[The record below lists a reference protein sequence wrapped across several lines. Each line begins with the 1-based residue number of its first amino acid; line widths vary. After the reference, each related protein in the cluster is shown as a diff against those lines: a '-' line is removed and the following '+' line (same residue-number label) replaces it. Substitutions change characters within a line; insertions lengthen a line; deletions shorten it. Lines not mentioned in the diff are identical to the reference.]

1 MMNAFDFKNAETKTT
16 LIKFSY
22 NKNFDLTIA
31 IPTFNRLEQLQK
43 TIESAVNQSEE
54 NYNIIVVNNSEDTE
68 HNSRVKDIINRI
80 DYKYLSYYENN
91 SNLGMFDNW
100 NMCIA
105 LSQTK
110 FCSILNDDDLLMP
123 DFVRFFRAFKK
134 NDSLFVSRV
143 IIYGDGKIYLY
154 RKFKSLL
161 YFIRHIIFG
170 AISTKPMPINK
181 QLKGNSIH
189 ASLGVVFN
197 VNEAISLNGYNKD
210 IYPAADVDFSHRYSN
225 KIGVTYIFKELGKY
239 FHGGAYSD
247 NSVALQCAA
256 CEYERRQNI
265 LNNLNV
271 NNSYLIKFGNK
282 INILHYFSYT
292 QYLNCDDQKKMDLIN
307 LSSDQIPKFSF
318 NNRMVFILWDV
329 FSIFV
334 YFFKRD

>member
-1 MMNAFDFKNAETKTT
+1 MNAFDFKNAETKTT

-170 AISTKPMPINK
+170 AISTKPMPSK
-181 QLKGNSIH
+181 
-189 ASLGVVFN
+189 
-197 VNEAISLNGYNKD
+197 
-210 IYPAADVDFSHRYSN
+210 
-225 KIGVTYIFKELGKY
+225 
-239 FHGGAYSD
+239 
-247 NSVALQCAA
+247 
-256 CEYERRQNI
+256 RR
-265 LNNLNV
+265 
-271 NNSYLIKFGNK
+271 K
-282 INILHYFSYT
+282 H
-292 QYLNCDDQKKMDLIN
+292 
-307 LSSDQIPKFSF
+307 
-318 NNRMVFILWDV
+318 
-329 FSIFV
+329 
-334 YFFKRD
+334 